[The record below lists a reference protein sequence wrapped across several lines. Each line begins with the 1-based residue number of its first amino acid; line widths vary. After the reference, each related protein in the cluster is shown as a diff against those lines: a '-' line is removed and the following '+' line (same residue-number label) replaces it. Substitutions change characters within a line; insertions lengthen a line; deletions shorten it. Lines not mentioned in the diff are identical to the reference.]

1 MEKYYGRSG
10 PSGAGYRVHQHE
22 VEHRE
27 SLSVSGC
34 TEHSDEQDAK
44 QGARSGREQA
54 MRCEWR
60 ERAWPSWGPGV

>member
-54 MRCEWR
+54 MRCE
-60 ERAWPSWGPGV
+60 